1 MDAETEKLVEDLV
14 EMLVREAETR
24 SSSPTPPSGL
34 LLPRPT
40 GPRPQAEP
48 LEVWARRHGLG

>member
-14 EMLVREAETR
+14 EMLVREAETG
-24 SSSPTPPSGL
+24 SSSPTPAVDL
-34 LLPRPT
+34 TLPRPT
-40 GPRPQAEP
+40 GPRPKAEP

>member
-1 MDAETEKLVEDLV
+1 MDTETEKLVADLV

-24 SSSPTPPSGL
+24 SSSPTPPAGPP
-34 LLPRPT
+34 LPRPT
-40 GPRPQAEP
+40 GPRPEAEP